1 MSGPDLSLS
10 LDDRIKHQSRR
21 ILVPRRAHS
30 SSSSSSSSTT
40 RHLPQLYPRSSSP
53 SPSSSSSSPSSSSS
67 SPSPSPSFRIED
79 EHLQPGHKRKY
90 VMTFTEQELA
100 SRRRH
105 FGSELSIIDRK
116 KFDREFDV
124 NTLALSS
131 TNRKVYDENPH
142 LRQVFANE
150 RELVMKDREL
160 ALHDRCEHSNVQHHL
175 GRTPYQRRQGE
186 AKTVD
191 HWGQRK
197 LLLSEIEFLSRFA
210 SASAAGPSSSSSSS
224 SSSMVVVY
232 AGAAPGTHIPFLQRL
247 FPRLRWILVDP

>member
-21 ILVPRRAHS
+21 ILVPRRAHYSSSSSSSSFTTRYPPQVYPRSLSPSRS
-30 SSSSSSSSTT
+30 SSSSSSSS
-40 RHLPQLYPRSSSP
+40 
-53 SPSSSSSSPSSSSS
+53 
-67 SPSPSPSFRIED
+67 RIED
-79 EHLQPGHKRKY
+79 DHQQPARHKRKY